1 MGARK
6 EKNLGSVQVKASLA
20 YTICSIIQKGLSFL
34 TLPIFTRLLTL
45 EQYGQCSIYFSW
57 SAIIAIITTLN
68 LPYGTFSK
76 AMVKFEDSRE
86 QYIST
91 VQMICI
97 VLTLFLLVLYIPL
110 REYINRFLELP
121 TFLVL
126 ILLAEIIANLAMQCW
141 MGKARFEYRYK
152 SVIILTLLT
161 SLLMPAVGLIFVLL
175 FEEKGYARIIGY
187 ALITVLVGTV
197 FLVRNFIKG
206 KSFFRKDMW
215 KYAFGMNGVLIVYYL
230 SQVIFNQSDRIMIS
244 HMLGMDQ
251 AALYSVAYNL
261 AIILTFVVDAI
272 NNSYVPWLYGKIK
285 EDKQQENKKIS
296 ILLSILIAFLL
307 LGIIALAPELI
318 YVIAGKEYIEAKWVV
333 APIAM
338 SLLLLFYSQQ
348 FINIEFYYEKKYLLV
363 IAAIFA
369 AVLNI
374 GLNFWLIPI
383 YGYVAA
389 GYTTL
394 ISYFVFA
401 VSNYLTVLFMMKKSK
416 IENNIFNIPLML
428 AVLVVFIAIGFLA
441 MFLYNYSI
449 IRYVIIGVV
458 LIAILAGSK
467 WIIKLFKNM
476 FKKQEGQNE
485 VTQTEN
491 K

>member
-1 MGARK
+1 
-6 EKNLGSVQVKASLA
+6 
-20 YTICSIIQKGLSFL
+20 
-34 TLPIFTRLLTL
+34 
-45 EQYGQCSIYFSW
+45 
-57 SAIIAIITTLN
+57 
-68 LPYGTFSK
+68 
-76 AMVKFEDSRE
+76 
-86 QYIST
+86 
-91 VQMICI
+91 
-97 VLTLFLLVLYIPL
+97 
-110 REYINRFLELP
+110 
-121 TFLVL
+121 
-126 ILLAEIIANLAMQCW
+126 
-141 MGKARFEYRYK
+141 
-152 SVIILTLLT
+152 
-161 SLLMPAVGLIFVLL
+161 
-175 FEEKGYARIIGY
+175 
-187 ALITVLVGTV
+187 
-197 FLVRNFIKG
+197 
-206 KSFFRKDMW
+206 MW

>member
-1 MGARK
+1 
-6 EKNLGSVQVKASLA
+6 
-20 YTICSIIQKGLSFL
+20 
-34 TLPIFTRLLTL
+34 
-45 EQYGQCSIYFSW
+45 
-57 SAIIAIITTLN
+57 
-68 LPYGTFSK
+68 
-76 AMVKFEDSRE
+76 
-86 QYIST
+86 
-91 VQMICI
+91 
-97 VLTLFLLVLYIPL
+97 
-110 REYINRFLELP
+110 
-121 TFLVL
+121 
-126 ILLAEIIANLAMQCW
+126 
-141 MGKARFEYRYK
+141 
-152 SVIILTLLT
+152 
-161 SLLMPAVGLIFVLL
+161 
-175 FEEKGYARIIGY
+175 
-187 ALITVLVGTV
+187 
-197 FLVRNFIKG
+197 
-206 KSFFRKDMW
+206 
-215 KYAFGMNGVLIVYYL
+215 
-230 SQVIFNQSDRIMIS
+230 
-244 HMLGMDQ
+244 MLGMDQ

-333 APIAM
+333 ARIAM

-363 IAAIFA
+363 VAAIFA

-416 IENNIFNIPLML
+416 IENNIFHIPLML

-476 FKKQEGQNE
+476 FKKQEGQSE

>member
-1 MGARK
+1 M
-6 EKNLGSVQVKASLA
+6 
-20 YTICSIIQKGLSFL
+20 
-34 TLPIFTRLLTL
+34 
-45 EQYGQCSIYFSW
+45 
-57 SAIIAIITTLN
+57 
-68 LPYGTFSK
+68 PYGTFSK

-441 MFLYNYSI
+441 MFLYNYSV
-449 IRYVIIGVV
+449 IRYIIIGVV

>member
-1 MGARK
+1 
-6 EKNLGSVQVKASLA
+6 
-20 YTICSIIQKGLSFL
+20 
-34 TLPIFTRLLTL
+34 
-45 EQYGQCSIYFSW
+45 
-57 SAIIAIITTLN
+57 
-68 LPYGTFSK
+68 
-76 AMVKFEDSRE
+76 
-86 QYIST
+86 
-91 VQMICI
+91 
-97 VLTLFLLVLYIPL
+97 
-110 REYINRFLELP
+110 
-121 TFLVL
+121 
-126 ILLAEIIANLAMQCW
+126 
-141 MGKARFEYRYK
+141 
-152 SVIILTLLT
+152 
-161 SLLMPAVGLIFVLL
+161 
-175 FEEKGYARIIGY
+175 
-187 ALITVLVGTV
+187 
-197 FLVRNFIKG
+197 
-206 KSFFRKDMW
+206 MW

-251 AALYSVAYNL
+251 AALYSVAYNI

-338 SLLLLFYSQQ
+338 SLLLVFYSQQ

-363 IAAIFA
+363 VAAIFA

-416 IENNIFNIPLML
+416 IENNIFHIPLML

>member
-1 MGARK
+1 MG
-6 EKNLGSVQVKASLA
+6 L
-20 YTICSIIQKGLSFL
+20 
-34 TLPIFTRLLTL
+34 
-45 EQYGQCSIYFSW
+45 
-57 SAIIAIITTLN
+57 
-68 LPYGTFSK
+68 
-76 AMVKFEDSRE
+76 
-86 QYIST
+86 
-91 VQMICI
+91 
-97 VLTLFLLVLYIPL
+97 LLV
-110 REYINRFLELP
+110 
-121 TFLVL
+121 
-126 ILLAEIIANLAMQCW
+126 
-141 MGKARFEYRYK
+141 
-152 SVIILTLLT
+152 
-161 SLLMPAVGLIFVLL
+161 
-175 FEEKGYARIIGY
+175 
-187 ALITVLVGTV
+187 
-197 FLVRNFIKG
+197 
-206 KSFFRKDMW
+206 
-215 KYAFGMNGVLIVYYL
+215 
-230 SQVIFNQSDRIMIS
+230 
-244 HMLGMDQ
+244 
-251 AALYSVAYNL
+251 
-261 AIILTFVVDAI
+261 
-272 NNSYVPWLYGKIK
+272 
-285 EDKQQENKKIS
+285 
-296 ILLSILIAFLL
+296 
-307 LGIIALAPELI
+307 
-318 YVIAGKEYIEAKWVV
+318 
-333 APIAM
+333 
-338 SLLLLFYSQQ
+338 FYSQQ

-363 IAAIFA
+363 VAAIFA

-467 WIIKLFKNM
+467 WIIKFFKNM